1 MEYHIRKLR
10 IPLEPVESVLN
21 YLRFARSAIGQCNHE
36 VMILILA
43 AKEIFLLFLCL
54 FPLSQ
59 DIGQGFRDPYFSDAG
74 FRLGSLEDNSRLLPL

>member
-43 AKEIFLLFLCL
+43 AKEIFLL
-54 FPLSQ
+54 
-59 DIGQGFRDPYFSDAG
+59 
-74 FRLGSLEDNSRLLPL
+74 